1 MKNVSLGLKI
11 TYGFSVLIII
21 AVALGLMAVVN
32 MRTVGTTSTML
43 ANEYIPEVAVA
54 IELSDTASQM
64 MFEMRGYGY
73 TEDET
78 LYQLGR
84 TAMDS
89 VDMALQKA
97 RELDENSQNLKN
109 LKAQIDIAAKSVE
122 DYKILIKQTVDSNA
136 RLAAN
141 RRTLDESSQKYISNA
156 ADFLTG
162 QNAKLKS
169 DLNERQQK
177 IQFATDLVYIG
188 SSVRI
193 TNFKAQARN
202 DTELMEKAISQLDG
216 VAGPLNN
223 LRAVS
228 RDGEDIQRLNSI
240 QSAAQTYQKVMKQF
254 MIELNRGSLADQRLL
269 NRYRDQMD
277 ENAGIY
283 VSNCDAFLK
292 GQHEKLDKD
301 MLERNAKINLVTDI
315 IDLGKETQIGTFKS
329 QALRSP
335 EVMNAALDI
344 FQQIDHKLEE
354 LKKITQGAEFLK
366 QIERVDAAGHVYR
379 TAMKDFLGN
388 WIVLQDLAV
397 KRLNAGDKVLGACKT
412 TANAGIGATD
422 TIAKDAVK
430 ALSSASILMIIG
442 LIGALVV
449 GILSAFFITRSI
461 TKPINKIITG
471 LNEGAVQVASAS
483 GQVSSSSQSMAEGAS
498 QQAASIEETS
508 SSMEEMSSM
517 TKKNA
522 QNSNNADG
530 LMKEVNAVV
539 NTANQSMNEL
549 TRSMKDISKA
559 SEETSKII
567 KTIDEIAFQTN
578 LLALNAA
585 VEAARAGEAG
595 AGFAVVADEVRNLA
609 MRAADAAK
617 DTASLIEDTVKKV
630 TDGSGIVSS
639 TSEAFS
645 KVAESSAK
653 VGSLVSEISVA
664 STEQSNGIQ
673 EVNNAIAEMDRVVQ
687 QNAANAEESA
697 SAAEEM
703 SAQAEQLKEYVDN
716 LVMLVTGKRNSSRNL
731 DVHHSVK
738 PMPKSIPGRTS
749 NNKVNAKGHHLDS
762 TSRPDQIIPFDDDET
777 FEDF

>member
-1 MKNVSLGLKI
+1 MKNMSLGLKI

-32 MRTVGTTSTML
+32 MRTVETKSTML

-54 IELSDTASQM
+54 MELSDAASQM
-64 MFEMRGYGY
+64 MYEMRGYGY
-73 TEDET
+73 TEDKK
-78 LYQLGR
+78 LYQLGQA
-84 TAMDS
+84 AMDS
-89 VDMALQKA
+89 VNMALQKA
-97 RELDENSQNLKN
+97 HKLNENSQNLKN
-109 LKAQIDIAAKSVE
+109 LEAQIEIASKAVE
-122 DYKILIKQTVDSNA
+122 EYNLLIKQTVDTTA

-141 RRTLDESSQKYISNA
+141 RQTLDESSQKYISNA

-162 QNAKLKS
+162 QNATFKE
-169 DLNERQQK
+169 DLNDRQQK
-177 IQFATDLVYIG
+177 IKLATALVHIG
-188 SSVRI
+188 SSARVI
-193 TNFKAQARN
+193 NFKAQAAN
-202 DTELMEKAISQLDG
+202 NTELMKKAISQLDG
-216 VAGPLNN
+216 VSQPLND

-228 RDGEDIQRLNSI
+228 RDGQDIQRLQSI
-240 QSAAQTYQKVMKQF
+240 QSAAQSYQETMEQF
-254 MIELNRGSLADQRLL
+254 MIEFNRGTLADERLL
-269 NRYRDQMD
+269 SRYRDQMD

-283 VSNCDAFLK
+283 VSNCDAFLE
-292 GQHEKLDKD
+292 GQHEKLNTE
-301 MLERNAKINLVTDI
+301 MLGRNAKITLVTDI
-315 IDLGKETQIGTFKS
+315 IDLGKETRIGAFKS

-344 FQQIDHKLEE
+344 FPRIDQKLEE
-354 LKKITQGAEFLK
+354 LKKITLGAEFLK
-366 QIERVDAAGHVYR
+366 QIDGVGAAGRDYR
-379 TAMKDFLGN
+379 AAMKDFLGN

-397 KRLNAGDKVLGACKT
+397 KRLDAGNKLLGACNT
-412 TANAGIGATD
+412 MANAGIGATD
-422 TIAKDAVK
+422 TIAKDAVT

-442 LIGALVV
+442 LVGALAV

-630 TDGSGIVSS
+630 NDGSGIVSS
-639 TSEAFS
+639 TSAAFS
-645 KVAESSAK
+645 KVAETSAK

-664 STEQSNGIQ
+664 STEQSNGIE

-716 LVMLVTGKRNSSRNL
+716 LVVLVTGKKNSNRM
-731 DVHHSVK
+731 DAYHPVK
-738 PMPKSIPGRTS
+738 TVPKSIPGKIS
-749 NNKVNAKGHHLDS
+749 HNKAKAKGHHLDS
-762 TSRPDQIIPFDDDET
+762 KSRPDQIIPFDDDET

>member
-11 TYGFSVLIII
+11 TYGFTILIII
-21 AVALGLMAVVN
+21 TVALGLIAVVN
-32 MRTVGTTSTML
+32 MKTVETKSTML

-54 IELSDTASQM
+54 MELSDAAGQVT
-64 MFEMRGYGY
+64 FEMRGYGY
-73 TEDET
+73 TEDKKF
-78 LYQLGR
+78 YQLSQA
-84 TAMDS
+84 AMNS

-97 RELDENSQNLKN
+97 RALDEDSQNLKK
-109 LKAQIDIAAKSVE
+109 LKTQIDIASKAVE
-122 DYKILIKQTVDSNA
+122 KYKALIKQTVDTSA
-136 RLAAN
+136 ELADN
-141 RRTLDESSQKYISNA
+141 RRTLDKSMQKYMSNT
-156 ADFLTG
+156 ADFLAG
-162 QNAKLKS
+162 QNVKFKA
-169 DLNERQQK
+169 DLNDRQQK
-177 IQFATDLVYIG
+177 IKLATDFVHIG
-188 SSVRI
+188 SSVRV
-193 TNFKAQARN
+193 TNFKAQATN
-202 DTELMEKAISQLDG
+202 DAKLMKKAISQLDG
-216 VAGPLNN
+216 VAEPLND
-223 LRAVS
+223 LRALI
-228 RDGEDIQRLNSI
+228 RDVEDIQRLKSI
-240 QSAAQTYQKVMKQF
+240 QSAAQIYQKAMEQF
-254 MIELNRGSLADQRLL
+254 MIEFNRGSLSDEIMLS
-269 NRYRDQMD
+269 RYRDQMD

-283 VSNCDAFLK
+283 VSNCDAFLE
-292 GQHEKLDKD
+292 GQHEKLNKD
-301 MLERNAKINLVTDI
+301 MLERNEKITLVNDI
-315 IDLGKETQIGTFKS
+315 IDLGNETRIGVFKF
-329 QALRSP
+329 QALRNHD
-335 EVMNAALDI
+335 VMNAALDN
-344 FQQIDHKLEE
+344 FSRLNHKFEE
-354 LKKITQGAEFLK
+354 LKKITRIPEDLRRIKFVEGAGRDY
-366 QIERVDAAGHVYR
+366 QVAIN
-379 TAMKDFLGN
+379 DFLEN

-397 KRLNAGDKVLGACKT
+397 KRLNAGNKVINACET
-412 TANAGIGATD
+412 MSNAGIGATG
-422 TIAKDAVK
+422 TIAKDTVK

-442 LIGALVV
+442 LFGALVV

-483 GQVSSSSQSMAEGAS
+483 GQVSTSSQSMAEGAS

-530 LMKEVNAVV
+530 LMKEVNVVV
-539 NTANQSMNEL
+539 NTASQSMNEL
-549 TRSMKDISKA
+549 TRSMEDISKA

-617 DTASLIEDTVKKV
+617 DTAALIEDTVKKV
-630 TDGSGIVSS
+630 NDGSDIVSS

-664 STEQSNGIQ
+664 STEQSNGIG
-673 EVNNAIAEMDRVVQ
+673 EVNNAITEMDRVVQ

-716 LVMLVTGKRNSSRNL
+716 LVMLVTGKRNANRNV
-731 DVHHSVK
+731 DAYYSVT
-738 PMPKSIPGRTS
+738 PVSKSTPGKT
-749 NNKVNAKGHHLDS
+749 NNNAKARHHHLDS
-762 TSRPDQIIPFDDDET
+762 SRPDQIIPFDDDET

>member
-11 TYGFSVLIII
+11 TYGFAVLIII

-32 MRTVGTTSTML
+32 MKTVETKSTML

-54 IELSDTASQM
+54 MELSDAASQVT
-64 MFEMRGYGY
+64 FEMRGYEY
-73 TEDET
+73 TEDKKF
-78 LYQLGR
+78 YQLSQA
-84 TAMDS
+84 AMNS

-97 RELDENSQNLKN
+97 RELDEDSQNLKK
-109 LKAQIDIAAKSVE
+109 LKAQIDIASKAVE
-122 DYKILIKQTVDSNA
+122 EYKGLIKQTVDTSA
-136 RLAAN
+136 ELAAN
-141 RRTLDESSQKYISNA
+141 RRTLDKSMQKYMSNT

-162 QNAKLKS
+162 QNARFKA
-169 DLNERQQK
+169 DLNDRQQK
-177 IQFATDLVYIG
+177 IKLATVLVHIG
-188 SSVRI
+188 SSVRVS
-193 TNFKAQARN
+193 NFKAQATN
-202 DTELMEKAISQLDG
+202 DTELMKQAISQLDG
-216 VAGPLNN
+216 VAEPLND
-223 LRAVS
+223 LRAVI
-228 RDGEDIQRLNSI
+228 RDGEDIQRLKSI
-240 QSAAQTYQKVMKQF
+240 QSAAKIYQKTIEKL
-254 MIELNRGSLADQRLL
+254 MIEFNHGSLANEGLL

-283 VSNCDAFLK
+283 VSNCDAFLE
-292 GQHEKLDKD
+292 GQHEKLNKD
-301 MLERNAKINLVTDI
+301 MLERNAKITLVNDI
-315 IDLGKETQIGTFKS
+315 IDLGNETRIGAFKS
-329 QALRSP
+329 LALRSH
-335 EVMNAALDI
+335 EIMNAALDLFPRI
-344 FQQIDHKLEE
+344 YHNLEE
-354 LKKITQGAEFLK
+354 LEKITRGPEFSK
-366 QIERVDAAGHVYR
+366 RIKGVEEAGRDYEA
-379 TAMKDFLGN
+379 AMKDLLDN
-388 WIVLQDLAV
+388 RIILQDLGI
-397 KRLNAGDKVLGACKT
+397 KRLNVANKVVNACKT
-412 TANAGIGATD
+412 MANAGIGATD
-422 TIAKDAVK
+422 TIAQDTVK

-442 LIGALVV
+442 LFGALVV
-449 GILSAFFITRSI
+449 GFLAAFFITRSI

-483 GQVSSSSQSMAEGAS
+483 GQVSTSSQSMAEGAS

-517 TKKNA
+517 TKQNA

-530 LMKEVNAVV
+530 LMKAANTVV
-539 NTANQSMNEL
+539 NTASQSMDEL
-549 TRSMKDISKA
+549 TRSMEDISKA

-617 DTASLIEDTVKKV
+617 DTAALIEDTVKKV
-630 TDGSGIVSS
+630 NDGSDIVSS

-664 STEQSNGIQ
+664 STEQSNGIG
-673 EVNNAIAEMDRVVQ
+673 EVNNAITEMDRVVQ

-716 LVMLVTGKRNSSRNL
+716 LVMLVTGKRNANRNV
-731 DVHHSVK
+731 DAYYSVT
-738 PMPKSIPGRTS
+738 PVSKSTPGKT
-749 NNKVNAKGHHLDS
+749 NNNAKARHHHLDS
-762 TSRPDQIIPFDDDET
+762 SRPDQIIPFDDDET

>member
-11 TYGFSVLIII
+11 TYGFAALIII

-32 MRTVGTTSTML
+32 MRTVETKSKIL
-43 ANEYIPEVAVA
+43 ANEYIPEVAIA
-54 IELSDTASQM
+54 MELSDAAGQAA
-64 MFEMRGYGY
+64 FEMRGYGY
-73 TEDET
+73 TEDKKF
-78 LYQLGR
+78 YQLSQA
-84 TAMDS
+84 AMDS
-89 VDMALQKA
+89 VDIALQKA
-97 RELDENSQNLKN
+97 RELNEKSQNLKK
-109 LKAQIDIAAKSVE
+109 LKGQIDIASKAVDVYRS
-122 DYKILIKQTVDSNA
+122 LIKQTVETSA
-136 RLAAN
+136 KLTAN
-141 RRTLDESSQKYISNA
+141 RRTLDESAQTYMSNSDA
-156 ADFLTG
+156 FLTG
-162 QNAKLKS
+162 QNAKFKS
-169 DLNERQQK
+169 DLNARQQK
-177 IQFATDLVYIG
+177 IRLATDLVHVG
-188 SSVRI
+188 SNVRVI
-193 TNFKAQARN
+193 NFKAQATN
-202 DTELMEKAISQLDG
+202 DTDLMKKAISQLDG
-216 VAGPLNN
+216 LAEPLND
-223 LRAVS
+223 LRAMI
-228 RDGEDIQRLNSI
+228 RDGQDIQRLKSI
-240 QSAAQTYQKVMKQF
+240 QSAAQTYQKTMERFIVEF
-254 MIELNRGSLADQRLL
+254 NRGSLADQRQL

-277 ENAGIY
+277 KAAGTY
-283 VSNCDAFLK
+283 VSNCDAFLE
-292 GQHEKLDKD
+292 GQHEKLNKD
-301 MLERNAKINLVTDI
+301 MLERNAKIALVNDI
-315 IDLGKETQIGTFKS
+315 ITLGNETRIGAFKS

-335 EVMNAALDI
+335 EIMNAALENFSHIDRK
-344 FQQIDHKLEE
+344 FEALEQITRMPEDLKRIEE
-354 LKKITQGAEFLK
+354 
-366 QIERVDAAGHVYR
+366 VDAASRHYQA
-379 TAMKDFLGN
+379 AMKDFLQN
-388 WIVLQDLAV
+388 WITMQELGV
-397 KRLNAGDKVLGACKT
+397 KRLDAANKVTHACKT
-412 TANAGIGATD
+412 TADAGIDATD

-442 LIGALVV
+442 LIGALIV
-449 GILSAFFITRSI
+449 GILCAFFITRSI

-508 SSMEEMSSM
+508 SSMEEMSAM

-530 LMKEVNAVV
+530 LMKDANAVV
-539 NTANQSMNEL
+539 STASQSMNEL
-549 TRSMKDISKA
+549 TRSMEDISKA

-617 DTASLIEDTVKKV
+617 DTAALIEDTVKKV
-630 TDGSGIVSS
+630 NDGSDIVSS

-664 STEQSNGIQ
+664 STEQSNGIA
-673 EVNNAIAEMDRVVQ
+673 EVNNAITEMDRVVQ

-703 SAQAEQLKEYVDN
+703 SAQAEQLKEHVDN
-716 LVMLVTGKRNSSRNL
+716 LVMLVTGKSNSNRNL
-731 DVHHSVK
+731 DNYRPAISAS
-738 PMPKSIPGRTS
+738 KSISDKT
-749 NNKVNAKGHHLDS
+749 NHKAKARDRHLDS
-762 TSRPDQIIPFDDDET
+762 SRPDQVIPFDDDET

>member
-1 MKNVSLGLKI
+1 MNNISLGLKI
-11 TYGFSVLIII
+11 TLGFAVLIVI

-32 MRTVGTTSTML
+32 MRTVGTESTML

-54 IELSDTASQM
+54 MELSGAASQV

-78 LYQLGR
+78 LYQLSQA
-84 TAMDS
+84 AMES
-89 VDMALQKA
+89 VDMALEKA
-97 RELDENSQNLKN
+97 RELEQNSQNLKK
-109 LKAQIDIAAKSVE
+109 LKSQIDIASKAVE
-122 DYKILIKQTVDSNA
+122 AYKTLMTQTVDTNA
-136 RLAAN
+136 RLSAN
-141 RRTLDESSQKYISNA
+141 RRILDESALKYMSNS
-156 ADFLTG
+156 ADFLRG
-162 QNAKLKS
+162 QNAKFKS

-177 IQFATDLVYIG
+177 IKLATDLVYIG
-188 SSVRI
+188 SSVRVI
-193 TNFKAQARN
+193 NFKAQAAN
-202 DTELMEKAISQLDG
+202 DTQLMKKAISQLND
-216 VAGPLNN
+216 VTDPLNA
-223 LRAVS
+223 LRALIS
-228 RDGEDIQRLNSI
+228 SKDDIQRLKAI
-240 QSAAQTYQKVMKQF
+240 QSAAQTYQNAMEQF
-254 MIELNRGSLADQRLL
+254 MIEFNRGSIADKRLL

-283 VSNCDAFLK
+283 VSNCDTFLE
-292 GQHEKLDKD
+292 GQHEKLHKD
-301 MLERNAKINLVTDI
+301 MMERNAKISLVNDI
-315 IDLGKETQIGTFKS
+315 IDLGNETRIGAFKS

-335 EVMNAALDI
+335 EIMNDALDN
-344 FQQIDHKLEE
+344 FARIDLKFEE
-354 LKKITQGAEFLK
+354 LKKITRMPEDLK
-366 QIERVDAAGHVYR
+366 RIEIVDRAGRAYQA
-379 TAMKDFLGN
+379 AMKDFLRN

-397 KRLNAGDKVLGACKT
+397 ERLNLGNNVVNACQT
-412 TANAGIGATD
+412 MANAGISATD

-430 ALSSASILMIIG
+430 GLSNASVLMITG
-442 LIGALVV
+442 LIVALVV
-449 GILSAFFITRSI
+449 GILCAFFITRSI

-471 LNEGAVQVASAS
+471 LNEGALQVASAS

-530 LMKEVNAVV
+530 LMKEANTVV
-539 NTANQSMNEL
+539 NTATLSMNEL
-549 TRSMKDISKA
+549 TRSMEDISKA

-617 DTASLIEDTVKKV
+617 DTAALIEDTVNKV
-630 TDGSGIVSS
+630 NDGSGIVSS
-639 TSEAFS
+639 TSEAFA
-645 KVAESSAK
+645 KVSESSAK
-653 VGSLVSEISVA
+653 VGTLVSEISVA
-664 STEQSNGIQ
+664 STEQANGIE

-703 SAQAEQLKEYVDN
+703 SAQAEQLKEYVDG
-716 LVMLVTGKRNSSRNL
+716 LVMLVSGKTNANRHL
-731 DVHHSVK
+731 DVYRSVK
-738 PMPKSIPGRTS
+738 PVSKTPPVKTH
-749 NNKVNAKGHHLDS
+749 NKANARGYHLDS
-762 TSRPDQIIPFDDDET
+762 SRPDQIIPFDDDET